1 VEAAV
6 LVPLDG
12 AAALG
17 AAATAAVGT
26 PAGTPGS
33 APGRAFDRTFHY
45 AFDAAAQ
52 SVADDAVDTEALALA
67 RALEDAGGWTEEI
80 VALALAD
87 LGDIRLPEPRVPPR
101 ETAVLASL
109 PVLYWVHGL
118 DQAGVLHAADTVAG
132 LWASGAVNASLPDRG
147 ATLQQYWR
155 GRRERP
161 TAEERAHLLGLVF
174 DARDFEPAMR
184 RLCQTLVALADNA
197 GTQDLREEVGVQ
209 MAATALLELCAAR
222 LEGAPL
228 AAAPELLAHARM
240 ALQLLASRPLQA
252 AFAVRDFY
260 ALVDLRQRG
269 SSRPAAR
276 ALAERAQAGAA
287 VLRWLALSAAGG
299 FRIDRVAPAQQT
311 LIAHAQRW
319 LMVPTPPPRG
329 NDAGAA

>member
-1 VEAAV
+1 MDAAV
-6 LVPLDG
+6 LVSLQQDDTASGSP
-12 AAALG
+12 LG
-17 AAATAAVGT
+17 AASGLL
-26 PAGTPGS
+26 
-33 APGRAFDRTFHY
+33 RD
-45 AFDAAAQ
+45 DAAGGA
-52 SVADDAVDTEALALA
+52 AGAALDPEALALA
-67 RALEDAGGWTEEI
+67 QALADAGGWAEQI

-101 ETAVLASL
+101 ETAVLSSL

-118 DQAGVLHAADTVAG
+118 DQAGVMQAADTVAG
-132 LWASGAVNASLPDRG
+132 LWASGAVTAPLPDRG
-147 ATLQQYWR
+147 AALQQYWR

-161 TAEERAHLLGLVF
+161 TAAERAHLLGLVF

-184 RLCQTLVALADNA
+184 RLCLALVALADNA
-197 GTQDLREEVGVQ
+197 GLQDLREEVGLQ
-209 MAATALLELCAAR
+209 MAATVLLELCAAR

-228 AAAPELLAHARM
+228 AAAPELMAHAQA
-240 ALQLLASRPLQA
+240 ALQMLALRPLQA

-269 SSRPAAR
+269 SGRPAAR

-299 FRIDRVAPAQQT
+299 FRINPADAALQT

-319 LMVPTPPPRG
+319 LMVPAPPQRG
-329 NDAGAA
+329 DDGGAA